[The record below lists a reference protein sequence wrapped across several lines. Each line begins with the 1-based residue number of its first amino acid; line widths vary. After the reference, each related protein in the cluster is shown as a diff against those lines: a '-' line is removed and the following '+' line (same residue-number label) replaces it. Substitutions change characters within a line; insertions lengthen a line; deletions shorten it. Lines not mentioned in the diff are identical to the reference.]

1 MKLYLINKNPI
12 ISKLV
17 ALSVSKLGVEME
29 ESPEIDLTL
38 GAEIVLI
45 DDECFEQE
53 LFNSYKSANPEAK
66 FGLFYAKSTER
77 LEEGGERFISAWC

>member
-53 LFNSYKSANPEAK
+53 L
-66 FGLFYAKSTER
+66 
-77 LEEGGERFISAWC
+77 

>member
-29 ESPEIDLTL
+29 ESPEIDLTRNL
-38 GAEIVLI
+38 TQGFYKVRRQKRLLNILI
-45 DDECFEQE
+45 KA
-53 LFNSYKSANPEAK
+53 L
-66 FGLFYAKSTER
+66 
-77 LEEGGERFISAWC
+77 